1 MPPDETRAVKAEP
14 RTDPSFSFFFL
25 FTFLFRILI
34 FSGLA
39 LAFTWSVYYIGL
51 RDAKYYCD
59 VYV

>member
-14 RTDPSFSFFFL
+14 RTDPSFFFFL
-25 FTFLFRILI
+25 SFHILVSNI
-34 FSGLA
+34 DFFGLA